1 MAGQQQLKALVAD
14 DERDLR
20 HSLRSKLERFDI
32 LVDEAS
38 DGAEAWKM
46 ISENAYD
53 LVLLDVRMPE
63 MDGLEVLE
71 RIKDSQL
78 TTSVA
83 IVTAHANV
91 GDAVKAIQNGAF
103 DYIEKPVEPNKLET
117 LIRKAIDARH
127 LVEKIAMSR
136 PSEAHSDDPLDRF
149 IGQSKPMSKVYDLVR
164 RLAHVNT
171 SVLIRGEN
179 GTGKELVAQAIHF
192 NSPRKSK
199 AFVAVNC
206 GAIPSELLESEFFGH
221 EKGAF
226 TGALQRKIGKFQHA
240 SGGTLF
246 LDEIGDLPLPMQV
259 KLLRAL
265 QEQKITPIGSNRE
278 FQVDVRIIAATNQNL
293 ETMMANGNFRSDL
306 YYRLNVMPV
315 YLPPLRDRKEDI
327 PALIEHFVSKF
338 NQKHNRQITGASKE
352 CLEKVCQYEWPGN
365 IRELENAIEH
375 AFIFEQNQELSFS
388 SFPEPIQD
396 SVLDSEEGWKVS
408 PNIERPQIK
417 SGMPLD
423 YKEYKDEFEK
433 NFIVEALKTYH
444 GRINMTCDKAN
455 IPKNTLLRKIR
466 KYKINP
472 KDYES

>member
-1 MAGQQQLKALVAD
+1 MAAQQLKALVAD
-14 DERDLR
+14 DESDLR
-20 HSLRSKLERFDI
+20 DSLRSKLERFGI
-32 LVDEAS
+32 LVNEAS

-46 ISENAYD
+46 ISENSYD

-63 MDGLEVLE
+63 IDGLEVLE

-103 DYIEKPVEPNKLET
+103 DYIEKPIDPQKLEK
-117 LIRKAIDARH
+117 LIQKAIDARS

-136 PSEAHSDDPLDRF
+136 PSEAHADDPLNRF
-149 IGQSKPMSKVYDLVR
+149 VGQSKPMSKVYDLIR

-179 GTGKELVAQAIHF
+179 GTGKELVAQAIHY
-192 NSPRKSK
+192 NSPRKDK

-226 TGALQRKIGKFQHA
+226 TGAVQRKIGKFQHA

-259 KLLRAL
+259 KLLRSL
-265 QEQKITPIGSNRE
+265 QEQKITPVGSNRE
-278 FQVDVRIIAATNQNL
+278 VQVDVRIIAATNQNL
-293 ETMMANGNFRSDL
+293 ETMMANGRFRSDL

-327 PALIEHFVSKF
+327 PALVEHFVAKF
-338 NQKHNRQITGASKE
+338 NQKHDRNVKCASKE
-352 CLEKVCQYEWPGN
+352 CLDKMLQYEWPGN

-375 AFIFEQNQELSFS
+375 AFIFEQNDELHFS

-396 SVLDSEEGWKVS
+396 SVLDSEEGWTMG
-408 PNIERPQIK
+408 PNIERPQMK
-417 SGMPLD
+417 AGMPLD

-433 NFIVEALKTYH
+433 NFIIEALKTYN
-444 GRINMTCDKAN
+444 GRINMTCEKAN

>member
-1 MAGQQQLKALVAD
+1 MAIQQLKALVAD

-20 HSLRSKLERFDI
+20 DSLRSKLERFGI
-32 LVDEAS
+32 AVQEAS
-38 DGAEAWKM
+38 DGLEAWKM
-46 ISENAYD
+46 ISENSYD
-53 LVLLDVRMPE
+53 LVLLDVRMPGI
-63 MDGLEVLE
+63 DGLEVLE
-71 RIKDSQL
+71 RIKDAQL

-103 DYIEKPVEPNKLET
+103 DYIEKPIDPQKLEK
-117 LIRKAIDARH
+117 LIQKAIDARN

-136 PSEAHSDDPLDRF
+136 PSEAHADDPLDRF
-149 IGQSKPMSKVYDLVR
+149 VGQSKPMSKVYDLIR

-192 NSPRKSK
+192 NSPRKDK

-206 GAIPSELLESEFFGH
+206 GAIPSELIESEFFGH

-226 TGALQRKIGKFQHA
+226 TGAVQRKIGKFQHA

-265 QEQKITPIGSNRE
+265 QEQKITPVGSNRE

-293 ETMMANGNFRSDL
+293 ETMMSGGKFRSDL

-327 PALIEHFVSKF
+327 PALVEHFVLKF
-338 NQKHNRQITGASKE
+338 NQKHDRQVSGASKE
-352 CLEKVCQYEWPGN
+352 CLSKISQYEWPGN

-375 AFIFEQNQELSFS
+375 AFIFEQQNELNFS

-396 SVLDSEEGWKVS
+396 SVLDSEEGWTMG
-408 PNIERPQIK
+408 PNIERPQMK
-417 SGMPLD
+417 TGMPLD

-433 NFIVEALKTYH
+433 NFIIEALKTYN
-444 GRINMTCDKAN
+444 GRINMTCEKAN